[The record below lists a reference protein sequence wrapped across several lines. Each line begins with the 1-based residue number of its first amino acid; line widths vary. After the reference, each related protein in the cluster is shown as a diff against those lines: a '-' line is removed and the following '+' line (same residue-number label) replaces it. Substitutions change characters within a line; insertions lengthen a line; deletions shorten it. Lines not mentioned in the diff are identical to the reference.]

1 MGHVSDKAKLRA
13 ILQSHMVTPALTSF
27 STPAVDLNADR
38 WFAVYTR
45 SHHEKSVAEQLRG
58 RDIEHLLPM
67 YTSVRRWKDRVKTLQ
82 MPLFAGYLFVKV
94 FPSQFIDVLQAPGVS
109 RLVGSPKPE
118 PLEDIEIQQL
128 QAWLSLPIGIEPHP
142 YLRIGQR
149 VRVCRGPLTDVE
161 GILIRKKNVFRLVVA
176 IDLIQRSVALEIDAS
191 DIVPVGNG
199 TISNDYLNIPLGW
212 PLVPDLRGESRN

>member
-1 MGHVSDKAKLRA
+1 
-13 ILQSHMVTPALTSF
+13 MVTSESTSF
-27 STPAVDLNADR
+27 RSQAADLNTDR

-58 RDIEHLLPM
+58 RGIEHFLPL

-94 FPSQFIDVLQAPGVS
+94 FPSQFLNVLQAHGVS

-118 PLEDIEIQQL
+118 PLQDQEIRQL
-128 QAWLSLPIGIEPHP
+128 QAWLSLPIGVEPHP
-142 YLRIGQR
+142 YLRIGQW
-149 VRVCRGPLTDVE
+149 VRVCRGPLADVE

-176 IDLIQRSVALEIDAS
+176 IDLIQRSVALEVDAA
-191 DIVPVGNG
+191 DVVPVSNG
-199 TISNDYLNIPLGW
+199 TTSKDYLNIPLGW
-212 PLVPDLRGESRN
+212 PLIPDLRGESRN